1 MNYIEGFCNYFKQCI
16 HWFDLLIIVFGI
28 CSIVVFATIENV
40 NTKIEGSTFIA
51 ILIIRNVFYVIR
63 IAVLIKSEQ
72 LIRVSIINIMYNRK
86 ILKR

>member
-1 MNYIEGFCNYFKQCI
+1 M
-16 HWFDLLIIVFGI
+16 LIIVFGI

-72 LIRVSIINIMYNRK
+72 LIRVAIKVLPSILVLTFSIVANTTI
-86 ILKR
+86 

>member
-1 MNYIEGFCNYFKQCI
+1 M
-16 HWFDLLIIVFGI
+16 LIIVFGI